1 MPVASGSAAELSGE
15 PHGLKGTKLR
25 CLKHGTVQSAVALA
39 GLLLFALGLRAQSD
53 GILDVSGA
61 VDPKS
66 QSARH
71 AALPFWS
78 QTAGQ
83 ADIAFQGYYLSGS
96 GQPLINASGAALNVQ
111 EFLPGIGVLHAAVE
125 GSGGNG
131 FHTGTMFVGLE
142 QAPIFGWH
150 WDFLGGDS
158 QISSDLMSNSITNIY
173 TPDISTRGFS
183 IAMKRKDRSYQVYYG
198 DDTLLGGPRI
208 PYRLTLP
215 QKIFGATMR
224 QDVGENWKFGVRFLH
239 LDTDASVLTTQTNF
253 FFPGHAFQAS
263 DSLAVQ
269 SSYSI
274 SKDVKL
280 FGEMNFTKATPFASS
295 PAAQEPVSF
304 FAGSSWETD
313 RFTLRANYVFQ
324 SVSYLPLL
332 GYFSGDRRGPFVEA
346 HYRVTPNIELYGSGS
361 AYSNNLEHN
370 SLLPMFHSSGISVGG
385 SFILPWKLNASASI
399 STLQLTT
406 LDPQQTATASDNRQI
421 NLDVSRAFR
430 RHSLRFSHIDMNLNG
445 NSMRQSE
452 RFTEGEDTFTW
463 KRLVLRGAVRF
474 QGSQT
479 TETRNT
485 VFFRGSIQANLRRLS
500 AYANFEKGNDLVN
513 RSVFSTNAY
522 TSTVIGFSAPLFG
535 GWTLQA
541 EAFRN
546 NLNTTLTPQNV
557 FLFPTADLGATQ
569 LPGFAQW
576 SGYFRVGKQFRW
588 GNKEFAS
595 SGGIGQYAA
604 ARVPLVGS
612 VQGLVMEK
620 SLAGVRPAANVA
632 VSLDL
637 YRSAVTDASGHYS
650 FSGVPEGSHVVG
662 LDMDQMPTDYE
673 PGPDATAR
681 VAVDPRA
688 LVRSDFTVA
697 RLTHLTG
704 RITAPAG
711 IQIDSVVIRLA
722 ETTRYTT
729 PDEDG
734 SFGFYNLREGEYTVA
749 IDLQTI
755 PEEIMLA
762 TPASL
767 QVSASSEIESP
778 IGIEFRL
785 DPKPQVEK
793 PIRQILQQNIHV
805 GSSLEPPANT
815 IPANS
820 SKSKKIGSR
829 NK

>member
-1 MPVASGSAAELSGE
+1 M
-15 PHGLKGTKLR
+15 KGTKLR
-25 CLKHGTVQSAVALA
+25 CLKHGSVQAAVAVA
-39 GLLLFALGLRAQSD
+39 VLLLFALGLRAQSD

-61 VDPKS
+61 TDPKS
-66 QSARH
+66 QSAGR
-71 AALPFWS
+71 AAPPFWS

-83 ADIAFQGYYLSGS
+83 ANIAFQGYYLSGS
-96 GQPLINASGAALNVQ
+96 GQPLINASGAAFNVQ

-158 QISSDLMSNSITNIY
+158 QISSDLLSNSINNIY
-173 TPDISTRGFS
+173 TPDISTRGIS
-183 IAMKRKDRSYQVYYG
+183 VAMKRKDRSYQVFYG
-198 DDTLLGGPRI
+198 DDSLLGGPRI

-215 QKIFGATMR
+215 QKVFGATMR
-224 QDVGENWKFGVRFLH
+224 QEVGEHWKFGVRFLH
-239 LDTDASVLTTQTNF
+239 LDTNASVLTTQTNF
-253 FFPGHAFQAS
+253 FFPGHAFQTS
-263 DSLAVQ
+263 DSLAFQ

-274 SKDVKL
+274 SKDVKI
-280 FGEMNFTKATPFASS
+280 FGEMNYTKAIPFTSS
-295 PAAQEPVSF
+295 PVAQEPVSF

-313 RFTLRANYVFQ
+313 KFSLRANYVFQ
-324 SVSYLPLL
+324 SASYLPLL
-332 GYFSGDRRGPFVEA
+332 GYFSGDRRGPFVEG

-370 SLLPMFHSSGISVGG
+370 SLLPMFYSSGISGGG

-399 STLQLTT
+399 STLHLTT
-406 LDPQQTATASDNRQI
+406 LNPQQTASSSDNRQI
-421 NLDVSRAFR
+421 NLDVSRGFR
-430 RHSLRFSHIDMNLNG
+430 RHTLRFSHIDMKLNS
-445 NSMRQSE
+445 NSLRQSE

-463 KRLVLRGAVRF
+463 RRLVLRGAARF

-522 TSTVIGFSAPLFG
+522 TSTVIGFNAPLFG
-535 GWTLQA
+535 GWNLQV

-557 FLFPTADLGATQ
+557 FLFPTAGLGATQ
-569 LPGFAQW
+569 LPGFGQW
-576 SGYFRVGKQFRW
+576 SGYFRVEKQFRW
-588 GNKEFAS
+588 GNKEFSS
-595 SGGIGQYAA
+595 SGGIDQYAA

-612 VQGLVMEK
+612 VQGQVMEK
-620 SLAGVRPAANVA
+620 WLAGMRPAANVS

-637 YRSAVTDASGHYS
+637 YRSVVTDTSGHYS
-650 FSGVPEGSHVVG
+650 FSDVPEGSHVVG
-662 LDMDQMPTDYE
+662 LDMDQLPTDYE
-673 PGPDATAR
+673 PGPDATAH
-681 VAVDPRA
+681 VTVEPRA
-688 LVRSDFTVA
+688 LVRSDFTVV

-711 IQIDSVVIRLA
+711 IQVDSVVIRLA
-722 ETTRYTT
+722 GTNRYTT
-729 PDEDG
+729 PDKDG
-734 SFGFYNLREGEYTVA
+734 KFGFYNLREGEYRVV

-755 PEEIMLA
+755 PEEIMLS

-767 QVSASSEIESP
+767 QVLASGENESSAV
-778 IGIEFRL
+778 IEFRL
-785 DPKPQVEK
+785 EPKPQREK
-793 PIRQILQQNIHV
+793 PVRQILRQQIHV
-805 GSSLEPPANT
+805 GSSLKPAAS
-815 IPANS
+815 PAPVNSS
-820 SKSKKIGSR
+820 SKSKKTASGD
-829 NK
+829 KY